1 MLSDQNV
8 ATILL
13 GIARHTFGLKLFLL
27 LIPYRIFLMPQT
39 RNVRLLTC
47 SLLLAV
53 FASQF
58 SQLRAEESFAVPSSV
73 ANILKKHC
81 TDCHGDG
88 SAEGGV
94 RLDVLAKLG
103 KDERL
108 ALLNKVQEQIF
119 TNQMPQEEKL
129 QASESDALLKWVS
142 TELVA
147 HNANKLE
154 DKLRYYRYANYIS
167 HEKLFS
173 GDIKDMPFTPARRW
187 KINEFIYPGLV
198 FNMFG
203 KVDPKKTPELGKL
216 KGIVKPF
223 NQTPESGVKYYDTE
237 VVQGGEF
244 LTLLDNAKYIVGK
257 QLLNAFEKTELF
269 KPLPPPK
276 GKAEGRGR
284 DWFRP
289 KQTEAAFEKLVLSKG
304 NPSDA
309 DLQAAIACQFQ
320 LAFQRSPTPE
330 EMTQYLQFMKE
341 GIKTSGVFPTLE
353 KMMVSVLMHPDFL
366 YRSEFGDGQRDVYGR
381 TKLTPREASYALSYA
396 LTDRVPDEALIQAA
410 NSGKLTTKDDYRREV
425 LRMLNDD
432 SLEKPRILRFFQDYF
447 GYYNAMGIFKDDV
460 RFGSHYNPHR
470 ASVGT
475 YQWGVPGKVTK
486 EADAL
491 VLSILKEDKEVLRQ
505 LLTTEKFFVHHSG
518 NNEEMIRLANQ
529 YAKASS
535 VIGAHYDK
543 LKSAN
548 KPSDAL
554 KKLNIDMVESKF
566 LDNVY
571 EVYDPAYPD
580 KRPLPN
586 FFDSRNEAVSMYNL
600 DHKTWSYQAVQPIKV
615 ENRMGMLTH
624 PAWLVS
630 FSGNT
635 ETDPI
640 RRGKWI
646 QEKLLAGVVP
656 DVPITVEA
664 KVPEAHH
671 QTLRQRVAS
680 VTEEKYCWS
689 CHQKM
694 NPLGYPFESFDDFG
708 RFRTDEMLEHPENI
722 IKTEKIGSGRQ
733 VKNKPIYKTLPV
745 STAGALV
752 GTGDKS
758 LDGDVKDAF
767 ELIQRLA
774 KSDRVRQSFVR
785 NVFRYFMGRN
795 EMLSDSKTLIEADKA
810 YVESGGSFKALMVSL
825 LTSDSFIYRK

>member
-1 MLSDQNV
+1 MKRMKNN
-8 ATILL
+8 INLL
-13 GIARHTFGLKLFLL
+13 VCH
-27 LIPYRIFLMPQT
+27 
-39 RNVRLLTC
+39 
-47 SLLLAV
+47 LLA
-53 FASQF
+53 ALIMAHCTPLQ
-58 SQLRAEESFAVPSSV
+58 ADDSFAVPSHV
-73 ANILKKHC
+73 ANVLQKHC
-81 TDCHGDG
+81 LDCHGNG
-88 SAEGGV
+88 SGEGGV
-94 RLDVLAKLG
+94 RLDLLTKLG

-108 ALLNKVQEQIF
+108 ALLNKIQEQIF
-119 TNQMPQEEKL
+119 INLMPPDEKL
-129 QASESDALLKWVS
+129 QSSQSDTLLKWVS
-142 TELVA
+142 TELVT

-154 DKLRYYRYANYIS
+154 DKLRYYRYANYIN

-173 GDIKDMPFTPARRW
+173 GEIKDMPFTPARRW
-187 KINEFIYPGLV
+187 KINEFIYPELV

-203 KVDPKKTPELGKL
+203 KVDPKKTPDLSKL
-216 KGIVKPF
+216 KGVVKPF

-257 QLLNAFEKTELF
+257 QLLNAFEKTENF
-269 KPLPPPK
+269 KPLPPAK
-276 GKAEGRGR
+276 GKAEERGR
-284 DWFRP
+284 DHFKP
-289 KQTEAAFEKLVLSKG
+289 KQTEAVFEKLVLMKG

-309 DLQAAIACQFQ
+309 DLQDAITRQFQ
-320 LAFQRSPTPE
+320 LALQRLPTPE
-330 EMTQYLQFMKE
+330 EMAQYLGFMKE
-341 GIKTSGVFPTLE
+341 GIKTSGVYPTLE
-353 KMMVSVLMHPDFL
+353 KMMISVLMHPDIL
-366 YRSEFGDGQRDVYGR
+366 YRSEFGDGQRDAYGR
-381 TKLTPREASYALSYA
+381 AKLTPREASYALSYA
-396 LTDRVPDEALIQAA
+396 LTDRMPDDALVQAA
-410 NSGKLTTKDDYRREV
+410 NSGKITTKEDYRREV

-447 GYYNAMGIFKDDV
+447 GYYNSMNIFKDDI

-470 ASVGT
+470 ASLST

-491 VLSILKEDKEVLRQ
+491 VLSILKEDKEVLKQ
-505 LLTTEKFFVHHSG
+505 LLTTEKFFVHHNG
-518 NNEEMIRLANQ
+518 NNEEMIQLADK
-529 YAKASS
+529 YAQASN

-543 LKSAN
+543 IKSEK

-554 KKLNIDMVESKF
+554 KSLKIDMVESKF
-566 LDNVY
+566 LDNVF
-571 EVYDPAYPD
+571 EVYDPKHPD
-580 KRPLPN
+580 KKPLPN

-646 QEKLLAGVVP
+646 QEKLLAGFVP

-664 KVPEAHH
+664 KVPEAHD

-680 VTEEKYCWS
+680 VTEQKYCWS

-708 RFRTDEMLEHPENI
+708 RFRIDEMLEYSENV

-745 STAGALV
+745 SSSGALV

-767 ELIQRLA
+767 DLIRRLA
-774 KSDRVRQSFVR
+774 KSERVRQSFVR

-795 EMLSDSKTLIEADKA
+795 EMLSDSKTLIEADQA